1 MPQFT
6 AEAMDKNQKLFTLL
20 EETAQN
26 KNATK
31 AQIAMAWMICKKP
44 YIVPIPGTRKLSR
57 LIENAGAADVS
68 LSVAEVKALDD
79 ALDNMEMSAVYGGAP
94 IKSK

>member
-1 MPQFT
+1 
-6 AEAMDKNQKLFTLL
+6 
-20 EETAQN
+20 
-26 KNATK
+26 
-31 AQIAMAWMICKKP
+31 MAWMICKKP

-68 LSVAEVKALDD
+68 LTAAEVKDLDD
-79 ALDNMEMSAVYGGAP
+79 ALDNMEMSEVYGGAP